1 MSICSA
7 QFFVV
12 HIFLWTCEIVKKQ
25 MKKFVQNIKA
35 DELPPSLM
43 AVATSTEVLLM
54 AVAALTE
61 VFLTAVAAVTVAS
74 LVAVAALATDDSISL
89 DRTVV
94 MGF

>member
-1 MSICSA
+1 
-7 QFFVV
+7 
-12 HIFLWTCEIVKKQ
+12 
-25 MKKFVQNIKA
+25 MKKFGENINA